1 MTRPPYRV
9 VVWGP
14 GVLGTA
20 LLREVVAKPELDLVG
35 VLCYSAAKDGLDVG
49 THLGR
54 DPVGVTMTTDKDAV
68 VALRPDVV
76 LFCPQAT
83 AGAALGS
90 EATEDVLRLLRNGSN
105 VIAANGYHHPAFDPA
120 LEAALLEACQ
130 VGGSTIHGT
139 GINPGL
145 LSERIL
151 TTLTAVC
158 TRIDSILV
166 QEVGVGATVD
176 SPDMMAMIGWG
187 QRPPPMQLIVDMAA
201 RYYGESITHACA
213 ILGREVDRVEADFD
227 YVLADRDYEVGA
239 VVIPAG
245 TMGSVQHAFTAI
257 VEGRPFLRLEE
268 HFIAHPDLSPI
279 PLPAPDHWTI
289 TVEGAPTSVRM
300 QLEMQ
305 YSFARDQRYADG
317 DTTPAAY
324 YATAVPMLQAI
335 PLAIAAGP
343 GVLEPQV
350 WTRCVP
356 DLRTLTPLG

>member
-9 VVWGP
+9 AVWGP

-20 LLREVVAKPELDLVG
+20 LLREVVAKPELELVG
-35 VLCYSAAKDGLDVG
+35 VLCYSDRRKGLDVG
-49 THLGR
+49 AYLGG
-54 DPVGVTMTTDKDAV
+54 DPIGVAMTTDKNAV

-90 EATEDVLRLLRNGSN
+90 EATQDVLRLLRNGTN
-105 VIAANGYHHPAFDPA
+105 VIAANGYHHPAFDPE
-120 LEAALLEACQ
+120 LEAALVAACEE
-130 VGGSTIHGT
+130 GGSTIHGT
-139 GINPGL
+139 GVNPGL
-145 LSERIL
+145 LCERIL

-176 SPDMMAMIGWG
+176 SPDMMSMIGWG
-187 QRPPPMQLIVDMAA
+187 QQPPPMQLIVDMAA
-201 RYYGESITHACA
+201 RYYGESLTHACA
-213 ILGREVDRVEADFD
+213 ILGREVDRIEADFS
-227 YVLADRDYEVGA
+227 YVLADRDYQVGTML
-239 VVIPAG
+239 VPAG
-245 TMGSVQHAFTAI
+245 TMGAVQHAFTAV
-257 VEGRPFLRLEE
+257 VEDRPFLRLEE
-268 HFIAHPDLSPI
+268 HFIAHPDLAPI

-305 YSFARDQRYADG
+305 HSFARNQRYAEG
-317 DTTPAAY
+317 DSTPAAY

-335 PLAIAAGP
+335 PLVVAGRP
-343 GVLEPQV
+343 GVLEPEI
-350 WTRCVP
+350 WTRSVP
-356 DLRTLTPLG
+356 DLRTLATAG